1 MPETKRMLITGAG
14 RGIGRAI
21 AERLA
26 QPGRIIILHGRDRG
40 ALEETALLVKQK
52 NGEAE
57 VVIADISTFDGI
69 DKIVSRVGDGPLH
82 ALIHNAGVAYVEP
95 LDKITL
101 EHWEST
107 LAVNIT
113 APFLLTQKLLAVM
126 PSGAA
131 IVNILS
137 VAATTVFPNWTSY
150 CMSKFALD
158 GFSRALRE
166 ELRPRGFRVM
176 GSRAGP
182 MVEGEYARPG
192 RGGRSRR
199 VRSGSAV
206 RCFDRQHP
214 PRRPRRESVGRA
226 VYSII
231 VIRSILL
238 AIMKSL
244 IDRPPIACVQSEALT
259 FL

>member
-166 ELRPRGFRVM
+166 ELRPRGFRVINIYPAATNTGLWDRVPGQWSKENM
-176 GSRAGP
+176 LAP
-182 MVEGEYARPG
+182 AEVAEAVAYA
-192 RGGRSRR
+192 
-199 VRSGSAV
+199 
-206 RCFDRQHP
+206 
-214 PRRPRRESVGRA
+214 
-226 VYSII
+226 
-231 VIRSILL
+231 L
-238 AIMKSL
+238 
-244 IDRPPIACVQSEALT
+244 DRPSDVSIDSIHLGDLAGNQ
-259 FL
+259 

>member
-1 MPETKRMLITGAG
+1 MQEKQRILITGAG

-26 QPGRIIILHGRDRG
+26 QPGRIVILHGRNKE
-40 ALEETALLVKQK
+40 ALEETASHIRQK
-52 NGEAE
+52 GGEAE
-57 VVIADISTFDGI
+57 IVIADIARIDGI
-69 DKIVSRVGDGPLH
+69 EKIVSHVGEDPLY

-95 LDKITL
+95 IEKITR

-113 APFLLTQKLLAVM
+113 APFLLTQKLLPVM

-137 VAATTVFPNWTSY
+137 VAATAAFPNWTSY

-166 ELRPRGFRVM
+166 ELRPRGFRVINVYPAATNTGLWDRVPGQWSKENM
-176 GSRAGP
+176 LAP
-182 MVEGEYARPG
+182 AEVAEAVAYA
-192 RGGRSRR
+192 
-199 VRSGSAV
+199 
-206 RCFDRQHP
+206 
-214 PRRPRRESVGRA
+214 
-226 VYSII
+226 
-231 VIRSILL
+231 L
-238 AIMKSL
+238 
-244 IDRPPIACVQSEALT
+244 DRPSDVSIDSIHLGDVTGNQ
-259 FL
+259 

>member
-1 MPETKRMLITGAG
+1 MQEKQRILITGAG

-26 QPGRIIILHGRDRG
+26 KPGRIIILHGRNRE
-40 ALEETALLVKQK
+40 ALDEAASLVGRKD
-52 NGEAE
+52 GEAE
-57 VVIADISTFDGI
+57 IVIADISTPDGI
-69 DKIVSRVGDGPLH
+69 DTIVSHVGEEPLY

-95 LDKITL
+95 IDKVTM

-113 APFLLTQKLLAVM
+113 APFLLTQKLLPVM

-137 VAATTVFPNWTSY
+137 VAATAVFPNWTSY

-166 ELRPRGFRVM
+166 ELRPRGFRVINIYPAATNTGLWDRVPGQWSKENM
-176 GSRAGP
+176 LAP
-182 MVEGEYARPG
+182 AEVADAVAYA
-192 RGGRSRR
+192 
-199 VRSGSAV
+199 
-206 RCFDRQHP
+206 
-214 PRRPRRESVGRA
+214 
-226 VYSII
+226 
-231 VIRSILL
+231 L
-238 AIMKSL
+238 
-244 IDRPPIACVQSEALT
+244 DRPSDVSIDSIHLGDVTGNQ
-259 FL
+259 